1 MLNLDLVNKHRAE
14 LRFALILKQKSTGL
28 YVTANGLTEERKR
41 ALFYETGADGAAFQ
55 DVIDTFSAHQA
66 NPWLSTVNEWE
77 FEVESEL
84 A

>member
-28 YVTANGLTEERKR
+28 YVTKSGLTEDRKR
-41 ALFYETGADGAAFQ
+41 ALFYETNANGANFEDVVNAFNE
-55 DVIDTFSAHQA
+55 HQV
-66 NPWLSTVNEWE
+66 NPWLSTANEWE